1 MRKVY
6 LIGLVT
12 LVGFTL
18 LVPGLARPPRWEA
31 EAQAKTEAIWEV
43 PAFIQLL
50 VDKEA
55 FIFPELEPGIDEYLA
70 EDAVTLTIFSNTDWA
85 LSFALEGDP
94 EAVAHFR
101 VLLPVEEGFGNAR
114 ISVDYLLVGLR
125 EMPPGTYQVTVVYT
139 ATTR

>member
-6 LIGLVT
+6 LIGLIA
-12 LVGFTL
+12 LIGL
-18 LVPGLARPPRWEA
+18 AWLVPGLARPRVGA

-50 VDKEA
+50 VDTEA
-55 FIFPELEPGIDEYLA
+55 FVFPELEPGIDEYLA
-70 EDAVTLTIFSNTDWA
+70 EDAVTLTILSNTDWA

-94 EAVAHFR
+94 MAVAHFR
-101 VLLPVEEGFGNAR
+101 VLLPMEEGTGPA
-114 ISVDYLLVGLR
+114 IVPVDYLLVGLR